1 MSQEQEFKNQA
12 FFKLMETTSNRRLI
26 QHLRLRLFQNVDFT
40 PEKLVEL
47 NLQNS
52 EIEKETQQTIKFTAE
67 SIIEELKKNISIYN
81 RYFRPNNYWDGRLR
95 NNLLKA
101 EVRSYLL
108 RNEEYKFG
116 WEIFYLEYLARFLHD
131 NDRLENDPIGYYQ
144 KIYEYIVLDM
154 DYDGEYECYH

>member
-1 MSQEQEFKNQA
+1 MMAQEFKDEA
-12 FFKLMETTSNRRLI
+12 FIKLMETTSNRRLI
-26 QHLRLRLFQNVDFT
+26 QHLRLRLFQKVDFT

-67 SIIEELKKNISIYN
+67 SILEELSNNVFIYD
-81 RYFRPNNYWDGRLR
+81 RYFKPSHYEGDLR
-95 NNLLKA
+95 NSFLKA
-101 EVRSYLL
+101 EVRGYLL

-116 WEIFYLEYLARFLHD
+116 WEIFYLEYLAKFLHD

-144 KIYEYIVLDM
+144 KLYDYIVLDM